1 MKALEEEFNSFTKKK
16 YNFNSL
22 NNEQKLLIFFFFTGI
37 FFFLLSSFGV
47 FDGISADGS
56 ALLYNWLGYTNKWS
70 KSYGPS
76 WFLNM
81 NENISA
87 FGSKEL
93 VFLISV
99 IFFAYLMISERKSD
113 AIKFAFTVI
122 ISLMFIVLVKYIN
135 SERETVTLK
144 ELYTETLAN
153 YPSGHTFI
161 STLLYPSIA
170 YFLSISTNSVKLK
183 SFYILSAIVIVI
195 IVGISRVTGSGH
207 TVTDVIAGWSL
218 GLSWFALIK
227 LILFRNK
234 NV

>member
-56 ALLYNWLGYTNKWS
+56 ALLYNWLGYTNKWI

>member
-1 MKALEEEFNSFTKKK
+1 MNS
-16 YNFNSL
+16 YNK
-22 NNEQKLLIFFFFTGI
+22 EQKLLIVFFLTGI

-47 FDGISADGS
+47 FDGISAKVS
-56 ALLYNWLGYTNKWS
+56 SLLYNWLGYTNKWS

-76 WFLNM
+76 WFVNM
-81 NENISA
+81 NGNISS

-93 VFLISV
+93 VFIIST
-99 IFFAYLMISERKSD
+99 IFFFYLLVSDRKKD
-113 AIKFAFTVI
+113 AVKFAFTVI

-135 SERETVTLK
+135 SERETITFK

-153 YPSGHTFI
+153 FPSGHTFI
-161 STLLYPSIA
+161 STVLYPSIA
-170 YFLSISTNSVKLK
+170 YFLSLTANSIKLK
-183 SFYILSAIVIVI
+183 SFYFTSAIAIVI

-227 LILFRNK
+227 FILFRNS
-234 NV
+234 NSE